1 MKIARQTGPVILVT
15 GYLGQ
20 RRDERQC
27 FCLDY
32 TREQGGRL
40 ETRGQ
45 QPRPGPGLVRPSVP
59 VLLCLESIL
68 NIGPG
73 AAPSNEPG

>member
-45 QPRPGPGLVRPSVP
+45 PRPGLA
-59 VLLCLESIL
+59 L
-68 NIGPG
+68 
-73 AAPSNEPG
+73 